1 MGEHAAHRT
10 RGQELVRDTAKNPFP
25 QSAVSIATG
34 DNEIGIL
41 ILNKAQELGCDRSPG
56 RPPDFISYDDLVAD

>member
-1 MGEHAAHRT
+1 
-10 RGQELVRDTAKNPFP
+10 
-25 QSAVSIATG
+25 VSIATG